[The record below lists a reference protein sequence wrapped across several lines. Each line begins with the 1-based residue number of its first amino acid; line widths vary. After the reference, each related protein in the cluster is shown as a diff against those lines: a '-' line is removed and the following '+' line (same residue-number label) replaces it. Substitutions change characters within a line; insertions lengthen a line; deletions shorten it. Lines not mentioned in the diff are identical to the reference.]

1 MGPLPTG
8 ECLLLTVDYYSTIVD
23 VVRSTTSSV
32 IIRCLENHFTRHGI
46 PETLMTDNGSNL
58 VSRGMEEFLD
68 ELGIKHNKNIEKLE
82 KLKIGRFALKGR
94 VQYSRNH
101 EAVT

>member
-1 MGPLPTG
+1 MYCNFSATDRDLPTDLPKFYRD
-8 ECLLLTVDYYSTIVD
+8 CLAVWCYLAKNDTLLEKQ
-23 VVRSTTSSV
+23 V
-32 IIRCLENHFTRHGI
+32 I
-46 PETLMTDNGSNL
+46 
-58 VSRGMEEFLD
+58 D
-68 ELGIKHNKNIEKLE
+68 EILWNKNIEKLE

>member
-1 MGPLPTG
+1 ML
-8 ECLLLTVDYYSTIVD
+8 
-23 VVRSTTSSV
+23 
-32 IIRCLENHFTRHGI
+32 F
-46 PETLMTDNGSNL
+46 
-58 VSRGMEEFLD
+58 FFD
-68 ELGIKHNKNIEKLE
+68 ELKTLYNKNIEKLE